1 MPSAVVPGNKSIKQV
16 WKPGSLQ
23 GADAVAETVAAKD
36 LNNLYRTSCF
46 FADAERYRVFCALY
60 SVMRIVDDRVD
71 DVLARKGVGA
81 EERAQE
87 RDILEAWH
95 RIVTACLE
103 GSSPAEDDI
112 RGSDYPRID
121 ELLTAFKE
129 AIRKFPVPAVLW
141 ENFFTAMRRDLEQY
155 GFATYSEFLEYT
167 EGASVAPATIY
178 LYLIAAEQDSEEDA
192 FYPPSDFDLIQCGR
206 QLGLFTYIGHIL
218 RDLARDLA
226 AGDQGLLY
234 LAADDMAAHGL
245 TAQTLLTDL
254 ASGSSSPPL
263 RALTCDL
270 VERARAAAERG
281 RACMQVLEGKL
292 SSDRAFILEL
302 IVRIYEKVVEKIAAC
317 SYDLMADHHKLTD
330 LEKDEI
336 ALEVAESMGLS
347 VSLPSAT

>member
-1 MPSAVVPGNKSIKQV
+1 MPSAVVPGNESIKQV

-23 GADAVAETVAAKD
+23 GVDAVVESVAAKD

-46 FADAERYRVFCALY
+46 FSDAERYRAFCALY
-60 SVMRIVDDRVD
+60 AVMRVVDDRVD
-71 DVLARKGVGA
+71 EVLARKGVGA

-95 RIVTACLE
+95 RIVTVCLE
-103 GSSPAEDDI
+103 GGSPAADDI
-112 RGSDYPRID
+112 RGSDYPHIN
-121 ELLTAFKE
+121 ELLVAFKE
-129 AIRKFPVPAVLW
+129 ATGKFPVPAVLW

-155 GFATYSEFLEYT
+155 GFATYSEFLDYT

-178 LYLIAAEQDSEEDA
+178 LYLIVAEQESKEGA
-192 FYPPSDFDLIQCGR
+192 YYPPSDFDLIQCGR
-206 QLGLFTYIGHIL
+206 QLGLFAYIGHIL

-245 TAQTLLTDL
+245 TAHTLMTDL

-263 RALTCDL
+263 QALARDL

-281 RACMQVLEGKL
+281 RTYMQVLEGKL
-292 SSDRAFILEL
+292 NSDRAFILEL
-302 IVRIYEKVVEKIAAC
+302 IVRMYEKVIDKIAAC
-317 SYDLMADHHKLTD
+317 SYDLMTDRHRLTD
-330 LEKDEI
+330 SEKEQTV
-336 ALEVAESMGLS
+336 LEVAESMGLS
-347 VSLPSAT
+347 VSLHSNA